1 MDPLSAALK
10 ITVFGMVGIFA
21 FMFIFYV
28 SIRLI
33 DKIFPGEIQSK
44 DQAMRA

>member
-10 ITVFGMVGIFA
+10 ITAYGMIGIFA
-21 FMFIFYV
+21 FMFVFYV

-33 DKIFPGEIQSK
+33 DKFFPGETQTK
-44 DQAMRA
+44 DHAMRA

>member
-1 MDPLSAALK
+1 MDPLTAALK
-10 ITVFGMVGIFA
+10 VTAIGMAGIFI

-33 DKIFPGEIQSK
+33 DRIFPGEK
-44 DQAMRA
+44 K

>member
-10 ITVFGMVGIFA
+10 ITAYGMVGIFA
-21 FMFIFYV
+21 FMFIFYL

-33 DKIFPGEIQSK
+33 DRFFPGEVERK
-44 DQAMRA
+44 DHAMRA